1 MSLFSNTKD
10 NNFRVQD
17 KSVPVSCF
25 LNINELS
32 LLLDYMIITT
42 DFNNHQKHKSYVHI
56 SADANLCLF
65 NTGRMF
71 LYLQLDSVLAW
82 RIPGTGEPG
91 GLPALGSH
99 RVGRN

>member
-25 LNINELS
+25 LNINVLS

-42 DFNNHQKHKSYVHI
+42 DFNNHQKHKSYVHV

-65 NTGRMF
+65 NTERMF
-71 LYLQLDSVLAW
+71 LYLQLDRGKKAKTPFQTCIVCLQKYLKSK
-82 RIPGTGEPG
+82 
-91 GLPALGSH
+91 
-99 RVGRN
+99 